1 MKCIC
6 ENLPLVKNNI
16 DRISDEVAKLR
27 QAVVDGRYDPRSIVG
42 DAVLIMEGQIKQALE
57 TLESRNE

>member
-6 ENLPLVKNNI
+6 GNLPLVKNNI

-27 QAVVDGRYDPRSIVG
+27 QAVIDGRYDPRSIVG
-42 DAVLIMEGQIKQALE
+42 DAVLVMEGQIKQALE
-57 TLESRNE
+57 ILESRNE